1 MPEKQYISEFV
12 KIVLH
17 LRHYWIIILAK
28 YKERRPQAMT
38 INFAKIVL
46 FIAKAGVYPYTNLRS
61 VKVF

>member
-1 MPEKQYISEFV
+1 
-12 KIVLH
+12 
-17 LRHYWIIILAK
+17 
-28 YKERRPQAMT
+28 MT